1 MTLTISI
8 RGSLSSQGQNLIY
21 STYIQKLA
29 TLALAIPEIAGVEI
43 ENGSYN
49 PDHAPFK
56 GALSFLCWALTQ
68 PITCI
73 QNMTTLASVI
83 PKIWLVPTKI

>member
-21 STYIQKLA
+21 STYTQKLA

-49 PDHAPFK
+49 PDHAHITLTTPLLRVLCHSYA
-56 GALSFLCWALTQ
+56 GAWHNLL
-68 PITCI
+68 P
-73 QNMTTLASVI
+73 VY
-83 PKIWLVPTKI
+83 KIWPL